1 MGHQMLLEVRGCGK
15 GFRALTAFVIFNL
28 VVYPVNVCFEVKHA
42 LESLFAN
49 VALGFGF
56 FGHFRVRLAFSRRL
70 FDCVFLGTLEKYRG
84 LAFFP
89 LSLVVF
95 FMILQRLGAGEFS
108 FAFVT
113 FVTLGNL
120 SGVGR
125 DRTPKNAVD
134 FLHV

>member
-1 MGHQMLLEVRGCGK
+1 MLLEVRGCGK

-28 VVYPVNVCFEVKHA
+28 VVYLQEKLIHEWLVGEIIDYSSHPVDVSFEVKHA

-70 FDCVFLGTLEKYRG
+70 FDCVFFGTLEKYRG
-84 LAFFP
+84 LALFP

-95 FMILQRLGAGEFS
+95 FVI
-108 FAFVT
+108 
-113 FVTLGNL
+113 
-120 SGVGR
+120 
-125 DRTPKNAVD
+125 
-134 FLHV
+134 